1 MLQNV
6 PMVAFGEISQQYFG
20 YHNTYKDQYMCG
32 AKQVL
37 E

>member
-1 MLQNV
+1 
-6 PMVAFGEISQQYFG
+6 MVAFGEISQQSFG
-20 YHNTYKDQYMCG
+20 YRNTYKDQYMCG

>member
-1 MLQNV
+1 MQ
-6 PMVAFGEISQQYFG
+6 PMVAFREILQQSFG